1 MRFLLALFLTFVSIA
16 SCAEPDGPIASP
28 EKVWPQWRGPRRDG
42 IVTESGLLQTW
53 PESGPKQL
61 WKIDGL
67 GVGWSSPIIVGD
79 SIFITGD
86 VAGEV
91 QILCLDLN
99 GQTKWKKT
107 NGAAWKANYP
117 GSRATCA
124 YSEGLIYHMNAHG
137 RIAALDAKSGD
148 EAWHID
154 SILQQFDSKNIMW
167 GLSECLLIDG
177 PKLYVTPGGPKT
189 LMVALDK
196 KTGKMIWTSD
206 SIPGESAAY
215 ASPLLVSM
223 SGKRVIIGS
232 ASHHGFGID
241 AENGKIL
248 WQVPVRNNW
257 GATCFE
263 PVYSDNGVFYGAP
276 DGTLGVKYSIDFSA
290 DPAAK
295 EAWRTIV
302 DPLTGGGIFRDGLL
316 YINGCKK
323 SRALHCIDWKT
334 GASKY
339 ELKLSTPT
347 NSHATC
353 ALLWADNRLY

>member
-1 MRFLLALFLTFVSIA
+1 
-16 SCAEPDGPIASP
+16 
-28 EKVWPQWRGPRRDG
+28 
-42 IVTESGLLQTW
+42 
-53 PESGPKQL
+53 
-61 WKIDGL
+61 
-67 GVGWSSPIIVGD
+67 
-79 SIFITGD
+79 
-86 VAGEV
+86 
-91 QILCLDLN
+91 
-99 GQTKWKKT
+99 
-107 NGAAWKANYP
+107 
-117 GSRATCA
+117 
-124 YSEGLIYHMNAHG
+124 
-137 RIAALDAKSGD
+137 
-148 EAWHID
+148 
-154 SILQQFDSKNIMW
+154 
-167 GLSECLLIDG
+167 
-177 PKLYVTPGGPKT
+177 
-189 LMVALDK
+189 MVALDK

-353 ALLWADNRLY
+353 ALLWADNRLYGLFENGIAALFNPAADKFEVAGKFQLVDAKKSDAWAHPVILNGRLYLRYHDSLWCYDIRK